1 MSDHL
6 LTEAELAQLTLI
18 GERIGAGIARKPKLS
33 RRDHLAGQA
42 LIAITLTGRFTGQ
55 EQEAVRTA
63 DTLIAALDGTASA
76 LEVLA
81 DYVSDSDVSTEAYD
95 RLAGEFNRDTG
106 MLAPGKDEAAAVNS
120 GHTHEERRAAWD
132 AWATKRKAARLE
144 RAKAV
149 LRAAGMG
156 R

>member
-1 MSDHL
+1 MTDHL
-6 LTEAELAQLTLI
+6 LTEAELEQLTLI
-18 GERIGAGIARKPKLS
+18 GERIGAGIARKPEPT
-33 RRDHLAGQA
+33 RRDYLAGQA
-42 LIAITLTGRFTGQ
+42 LIAITATGRFTGQ

-63 DTLIAALDGTASA
+63 DALIAALDGTAPA

-81 DYVSDSDVSTEAYD
+81 DYVSDADVSTESLD
-95 RLAGEFNRDTG
+95 RLSREFERDTG
-106 MLAPGKDEAAAVNS
+106 LPAPLS
-120 GHTHEERRAAWD
+120 TGHTPTEVHSAWD

-149 LRAAGMG
+149 LRAAGMH